1 MANQSTT
8 GFGLRP
14 LRMVGQ
20 SDNNAGLGQ
29 WKKAASTTAIDHHDL
44 VLLAATG
51 YVTVATA
58 GIAIVNQLGSLNGSF
73 YTDPSTQKPT
83 WSNWAPNNA
92 ATDHTVLVNDDP
104 QQMFECMTLLTNY
117 TDPAAS
123 VGGCCPIVVG
133 TGQTTAPFS
142 SRNSLGT
149 VGTDDQIKILGLTRD
164 TAQQDV
170 SVAGSVWRVMINEH
184 ILGNNVTGV
193 A

>member
-1 MANQSTT
+1 MANDSSTAF
-8 GFGLRP
+8 GFRP
-14 LRMVGQ
+14 LRKVGQ
-20 SDNNAGLGQ
+20 TNNTAGLGE
-29 WKKAASTTAIDHHDL
+29 WKKVSGGSAAIYHQELCAMQTTGVVLSSSITSSTNIG
-44 VLLAATG
+44 V
-51 YVTVATA
+51 
-58 GIAIVNQLGSLNGSF
+58 LNGSF
-73 YTDPSTQKPT
+73 YTDPTTSKPT
-83 WSNWAPNNA
+83 WSNYAPNNT
-92 ATDHTVLVNDDP
+92 ATDMVCLLNDDP
-104 QQMFECMTLLTNY
+104 QQMFECITLLTNY

>member
-1 MANQSTT
+1 MANDSSTAF
-8 GFGLRP
+8 GFRP
-14 LRMVGQ
+14 LRKVGQ
-20 SDNNAGLGQ
+20 TNNTAGLGE
-29 WKKAASTTAIDHHDL
+29 WKKLSGGSAAIYHQELCAMQTTGVVLSSSITSSTNIG
-44 VLLAATG
+44 V
-51 YVTVATA
+51 
-58 GIAIVNQLGSLNGSF
+58 LNGSF
-73 YTDPSTQKPT
+73 YTDPTTSKPT
-83 WSNWAPNNA
+83 WSNYAPNNT
-92 ATDHTVLVNDDP
+92 ATDMVCLLNDDP

>member
-1 MANQSTT
+1 MANDSSTAF
-8 GFGLRP
+8 GFRP
-14 LRMVGQ
+14 LRKVGQ
-20 SDNNAGLGQ
+20 TDNNAGLGE
-29 WKKAASTTAIDHHDL
+29 WKKLSGGSAAIYHQELCAMQTTGVVLSSSITSSTNIG
-44 VLLAATG
+44 V
-51 YVTVATA
+51 
-58 GIAIVNQLGSLNGSF
+58 LNGSF
-73 YTDPSTQKPT
+73 YTDPTTSKPT
-83 WSNWAPNNA
+83 WSNYAPNNTS
-92 ATDHTVLVNDDP
+92 TDMVCLINDDP